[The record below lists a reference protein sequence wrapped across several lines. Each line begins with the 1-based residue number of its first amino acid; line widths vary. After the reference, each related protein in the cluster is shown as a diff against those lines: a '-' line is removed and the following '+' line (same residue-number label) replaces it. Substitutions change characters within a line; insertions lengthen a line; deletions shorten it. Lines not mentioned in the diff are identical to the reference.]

1 MVSDLPV
8 YIPLLPPLAGAVIL
22 TATSSLYRR
31 RHYGVARWLISILS
45 LLASLLLLILL
56 LPSMPSSWQLGA
68 YGPPAGSCLRLDP
81 LSAFL
86 CLTAVSV
93 TSLSV
98 AFSYRYMEH
107 DRGKNRYYSL
117 MLLLTAGLLGV
128 FVSGDLFTLFV
139 FWELMC
145 VSSYALVAFRKHEW
159 EPLEAGFK
167 YLVMSTVGSLVALY
181 GISLVYGIAGTLE
194 ISGIGTALS
203 GAGMTGYF
211 PLAMIVAG
219 FGVTAAIVPFHTWL
233 PDAHPAAPS
242 PVSAVLSG
250 LVIKGGAYAIFRVL
264 FTGFASFSF
273 GVPLMVLGAITMT
286 LGNLMVFAQQDIKR
300 FFAFSSVANMGLIL
314 LAGGAAAQIAEA
326 HPAAAGLACIAM
338 AGALFHILNHALGKS
353 LLFLSSGSMIH
364 SAGTRSIQSLEGIA
378 RRMPWSGGAL
388 TVGLLSLA
396 GVPPLGGFWSK
407 LMVLAPLAALLASG
421 DPAIATAFA
430 VVLVNSLLAAG
441 YYIWLAQRIAFK
453 PTAVPD
459 TVGEPPAS
467 MLIPVLILS
476 LICIGMAFALP
487 WLIPAFEAI
496 SRSLVG
502 GVIR

>member
-1 MVSDLPV
+1 MVIDLPV
-8 YIPLLPPLAGAVIL
+8 YLPLLPPLAGAVIL

-31 RHYGVARWLISILS
+31 RSYGAVRWLVSLAS
-45 LLASLLLLILL
+45 LLASLTFLVLMV
-56 LPSMPSSWQLGA
+56 PSVPASYQLGV
-68 YGPPAGSCLRLDP
+68 YGPPAGSCLRLDA

-86 CLTAVSV
+86 CLTAVAV

-145 VSSYALVAFRKHEW
+145 ISSYALVAFRKHEW

-181 GISLVYGIAGTLE
+181 GISLIYGIAGTLE
-194 ISGIGTALS
+194 ISGIAEALS
-203 GAGMTGYF
+203 GAGIVGYF
-211 PLAMIVAG
+211 PLAMIVTG

-250 LVIKGGAYAIFRVL
+250 LVIKGGIYAIFRVL
-264 FTGFASFSF
+264 FTGFASYGFA
-273 GVPLMVLGAITMT
+273 VPLIILGAATMT
-286 LGNLMVFAQQDIKR
+286 IGNLMVFAQQDIKR
-300 FFAFSSVANMGLIL
+300 FFAYSSVANMGLIL
-314 LAGGAAAQIAEA
+314 MAGGAASRIAGA
-326 HPAAAGLACIAM
+326 HPADAGLAYIAM
-338 AGALFHILNHALGKS
+338 AGAIFHILNHALGKS

-378 RRMPWSGGAL
+378 RRMPWSGGAMAI
-388 TVGLLSLA
+388 GLLSLA
-396 GVPPLGGFWSK
+396 GIPPLGGFWSK
-407 LMVLAPLAALLASG
+407 LMVLAPLAALLPAG
-421 DPAIATAFA
+421 DPALAAAFA
-430 VVLVNSLLAAG
+430 VVLANSLIAAG
-441 YYIWLAQRIAFK
+441 YYTWLAQRITFK
-453 PTAVPD
+453 PAAVPES
-459 TVGEPPAS
+459 VGEPPAS
-467 MLIPVLILS
+467 MVVPVVILS
-476 LICIGMAFALP
+476 IMCIGVTFALP
-487 WLIPAFEAI
+487 WLIPVFEAI
-496 SRSLVG
+496 SRSLM
-502 GVIR
+502 GVR

>member
-8 YIPLLPPLAGAVIL
+8 YLPLLPPLAGAVFL
-22 TATSSLYRR
+22 TATSSMYKR
-31 RHYGVARWLISILS
+31 RHYGVARWAISLLS
-45 LLASLLLLILL
+45 LLASLVLLVWL
-56 LPSMPSSWQLGA
+56 LPLLPASYQLGD
-68 YGPPAGSCLRLDP
+68 YGPPAGSCLRLDG
-81 LSAFL
+81 LAAFL
-86 CLTAVSV
+86 CLTAVTV

-117 MLLLTAGLLGV
+117 MLLLTAGLIGV

-194 ISGIGTALS
+194 IAGMGAALS
-203 GAGMTGYF
+203 GAGLVGYF

-264 FTGFASFSF
+264 FTGFASYSF
-273 GVPLMVLGAITMT
+273 AVPLIVLGAATMT

-300 FFAFSSVANMGLIL
+300 FFAYSSVANMGLIL
-314 LAGGAAAQIAEA
+314 LAGGAASHIAEA
-326 HPAAAGLACIAM
+326 RPSDAGLAYIAM

-388 TVGLLSLA
+388 TIGLLSLA

-407 LMVLAPLAALLASG
+407 LMVIAPLTALLASG
-421 DPAIATAFA
+421 DPAVVAAFA
-430 VVLVNSLLAAG
+430 AVLINSLLAAG
-441 YYIWLAQRIAFK
+441 YYVWLAQRIAFK
-453 PTAVPD
+453 PAAVPE
-459 TVGEPPAS
+459 TVRESPAS
-467 MLIPVLILS
+467 MVIPVMILS
-476 LICIGMAFALP
+476 LLCIGVTFALP

-496 SRSLVG
+496 SRSLM
-502 GVIR
+502 GV